1 MQYTIISGNQLE
13 LYDDVERLVPGTP
26 ECLQVEMPIE
36 AYVRSPQKEKKTK
49 EAPTR
54 KRKRNDDINRNIPL
68 GALTGFVTAS
78 ELRPKGKKK
87 TVKSLGAND
96 LDSDSD
102 DADIAA
108 GLGGITSKKKTKK
121 SQKGKA
127 GSSKGATKSSQAKLD
142 LFLVPEHLE
151 DDEDDLDI
159 QIGLEDILQTPS
171 RPRSKVKLSDS
182 DLEISPIQVAKAR
195 RKLAAASD
203 EDPSTRPLAKAKGRK
218 KKATRPGPSA
228 EAESSNKAN
237 PSWLL
242 EGSSD
247 GEGEEKSKPSR
258 LDLSDTKN
266 SSVSSKSTSI
276 FKSAKTRL
284 EKSQKYDIP
293 TPKMPDVDLAIA
305 SPELPRPTFPIRAPK
320 KGRRVQLPPPSPQED
335 DKPAPRR
342 LVRRRSPS
350 PIDEEIRISNKK
362 RKFKLP
368 ANPAMFDTEA
378 IHSGEEVSEGSSDV
392 DMVESES
399 DRQFLQEPGQ
409 TQVPLSYNQTAAYR
423 MGLMTQAPDHLDG
436 PRFSSKPKRV
446 GRFAGGRTQVPRPS
460 ALDSSPQRSD
470 VIDEYHMGSFVVND
484 DEPIIYSNSSEP

>member
-1 MQYTIISGNQLE
+1 
-13 LYDDVERLVPGTP
+13 
-26 ECLQVEMPIE
+26 MPIE

-49 EAPTR
+49 EALTR

-78 ELRPKGKKK
+78 ELRPKGRK
-87 TVKSLGAND
+87 TAAKTIGAND

-108 GLGGITSKKKTKK
+108 GLGSITSKKKTKK
-121 SQKGKA
+121 SQKGTA
-127 GSSKGATKSSQAKLD
+127 RSSKGATKSSQAKLD

-151 DDEDDLDI
+151 DDEDDVDI

-171 RPRSKVKLSDS
+171 RTRSKVKLSDS
-182 DLEISPIQVAKAR
+182 DLETSPIQVAKAR

-203 EDPSTRPLAKAKGRK
+203 EDPSTRPLAKTKGRK
-218 KKATRPGPSA
+218 KKAIRPGPSA
-228 EAESSNKAN
+228 KVESSNKAN

-247 GEGEEKSKPSR
+247 GEDEGKSKPSR
-258 LDLSDTKN
+258 PVSSDTKIP
-266 SSVSSKSTSI
+266 SVSSKSTSI

-284 EKSQKYDIP
+284 EKSQKYDNP

-320 KGRRVQLPPPSPQED
+320 KGRRVQLPPSSPQED

-350 PIDEEIRISNKK
+350 PIDEETRISNKK

-368 ANPAMFDTEA
+368 PNPAMFDTEA